1 MSTHDLRDQ
10 TVYALNFAEKV
21 YNFFTEYFQIPEV
34 VPKAGKRVVGSQ
46 QNRF

>member
-1 MSTHDLRDQ
+1 MSTPDLRDQ

-34 VPKAGKRVVGSQ
+34 VPKAGKKVV
-46 QNRF
+46 